1 MSLDLESRSG
11 QEDART
17 SGTPHV
23 PTVPQPNASTSAP
36 AEQRAPAVATAHL
49 RAALDVMRRR
59 WRAEVVWC
67 LRGGALRFN
76 AILAALT
83 PVSHKVLTE
92 QLRALERA
100 GVVARELGP
109 GGGRHV
115 EYRLTPLGTEL
126 PPILERLG
134 AWGAAHEHTMRERS
148 ARAIPLHN
156 KHNVT
161 GRRA

>member
-1 MSLDLESRSG
+1 MASIRLAGARRGNTRVRETLGDDPHDHAGRLSEES
-11 QEDART
+11 
-17 SGTPHV
+17 V
-23 PTVPQPNASTSAP
+23 
-36 AEQRAPAVATAHL
+36 HL
-49 RAALDVMRRR
+49 NFALDVLRRR
-59 WRAEVVWC
+59 WRADVVWC

-115 EYRLTPLGTEL
+115 EYHLTPLGAEL
-126 PPILERLG
+126 PPILDRLR
-134 AWGAAHEHTMRERS
+134 AWGVAHECTRRERS
-148 ARAIPLHN
+148 ARAMRLHD
-156 KHNVT
+156 VT
-161 GRRA
+161 EPSRANTA